1 MATPGFAQVTT
12 VDGYDT
18 TGLAINKHATAVT
31 GQGLLVFLAKE
42 NDDPVDPPAGWTELG
57 SGAVTDPDPDDDTP
71 LALHCFWK
79 RVGGSDDL
87 YSFTWQEPCYA
98 RILLA
103 RFTGV
108 ASSGSFIDVYDA
120 DDNSTLDD
128 ETPAVSVTT
137 TGSNRLIVWCATNYW
152 GGSWTMPSNYT
163 SRSPRRRWRSVHERS
178 RRLDPRATWSAC
190 ARPNGT
196 RVRSWLPCP
205 TPRSAVA
212 DLPSP
217 PTTAGFF
224 RSCCSKEP

>member
-42 NDDPVDPPAGWTELG
+42 SDDPVDPPAGWTELG

-163 SRSPRRRWRSVHERS
+163 SRFAQETMA
-178 RRLDPRATWSAC
+178 L
-190 ARPNGT
+190 GT
-196 RVRSWLPCP
+196 RAQSSAGSTGNVVGLCSSERYSCAFLVALSDTPIGGGGPSEPAYNSGLLPF
-205 TPRSAVA
+205 
-212 DLPSP
+212 LL
-217 PTTAGFF
+217 F
-224 RSCCSKEP
+224 